1 MQKDSAA
8 RLRLKHPE
16 NSLHQQL
23 VDQLGLRPAVA
34 DKGLE
39 LFLDWAR
46 INFDATRPAGQIVR
60 TAVSADEP
68 AGKPVR
74 YCYTREVCLTVDHRY
89 DLDILHRHGTVAL
102 RRLKV
107 LRCSWEAYQ
116 QGALLSYEDLAA
128 LLCVDRSTVKR
139 LVATLR
145 VDGFLVPTRGLLHD
159 MGRAPSHKEHIGRML
174 CRGYTYTEITAATGH
189 SESAIERYALDLGRV
204 IALKKLAATTNDIR
218 IICQMGEKRLDTY
231 LRLIRAHDT
240 DEFRP
245 HLEQLKRRFESGKG
259 MLKLQLQPTKH
270 RGDPVRRMREQNVHT
285 ATAQLLQDCLAL
297 TMPVAKLVTEK
308 IDELHQRLFAH
319 QDRLAP
325 GQTILLVDSAAS
337 APKYAGQ
344 RCREQRH
351 LIPVVL
357 SPWTDDKRELL
368 LSDRPLS
375 EKRALIADALARES
389 QTQGGTM
396 TVATLAMLLGTS
408 QASLAA
414 ALATLRRQQDEPTPI
429 KGITEDAGA
438 TLTHKELICDLH
450 DEGRTPPEISHIT
463 CHAPESRDRYL
474 KTNLRVETL
483 THVLRHIPDEVR
495 ASRFLGIQKNVVKQ
509 YLSRLQRRRD
519 ADKTLTPPPN
529 TPTPSAVATHQ
540 RPQQV
545 SP

>member
-1 MQKDSAA
+1 MQKDSAT

-60 TAVSADEP
+60 TAVCADEP
-68 AGKPVR
+68 AGKPIR

-128 LLCVDRSTVKR
+128 LLCVDRSTIKR
-139 LVATLR
+139 LVAALR
-145 VDGFLVPTRGLLHD
+145 ADGFLVPTRGLLHD

-189 SESAIERYALDLGRV
+189 SENAIQRYALDLGRV
-204 IALKKLAATTNDIR
+204 IALRELGATPNDIR
-218 IICQMGEKRLDTY
+218 IICQMGEKRVQTY

-240 DEFRP
+240 DEYRP

-259 MLKLQLQPTKH
+259 LLKPTTLRPARPRPDPAKH
-270 RGDPVRRMREQNVHT
+270 LREQNVNT
-285 ATAQLLQDCLAL
+285 ATAQLLQECLAL
-297 TMPVAKLVTEK
+297 TMPVAELVTAK
-308 IDELHQRLFAH
+308 LTELHERLFPH
-319 QDRLAP
+319 HDRLEP

-344 RCREQRH
+344 RHHDRRP
-351 LIPVVL
+351 LVPVVL
-357 SPWTDDKRELL
+357 SPWTDDKRQLL

-389 QTQGGTM
+389 QAQGGTM
-396 TVATLAMLLGTS
+396 TIAVLAMLLGTS
-408 QASLAA
+408 QATLAA
-414 ALATLRRQQDEPTPI
+414 ALAALRRHQDQPTPI

-438 TLTHKELICDLH
+438 TLTHKEIICDLH
-450 DEGRTPPEISHIT
+450 DEGKTPPEISHIT

-483 THVLRHIPDEVR
+483 TYVLRQIPDEVR
-495 ASRFLGIQKNVVKQ
+495 AARFLGIQKSVVKQ
-509 YLSRLQRRRD
+509 YLLRLQRRRANNQD
-519 ADKTLTPPPN
+519 LPPTTTTSTTQPQPASPPP
-529 TPTPSAVATHQ
+529 
-540 RPQQV
+540 